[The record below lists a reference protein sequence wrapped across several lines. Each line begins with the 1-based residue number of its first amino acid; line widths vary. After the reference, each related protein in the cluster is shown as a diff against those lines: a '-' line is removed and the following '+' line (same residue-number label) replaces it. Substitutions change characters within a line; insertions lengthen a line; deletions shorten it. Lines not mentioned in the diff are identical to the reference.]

1 MLGRKQEINLKLNQI
16 TDGLV
21 IVIAF
26 WISHKLRYDNYGGI
40 WPDDVKIPAFKDF
53 IWIMFI
59 IVPFTPLVL
68 EITGYYHHPLQKTI
82 LLSLKQYAKTL
93 IIIGVLIGG
102 CVVFFQK
109 GAQSRGVLILLTLIG
124 GGMLLAKE
132 YLLKKFIRRQVNLG
146 KWQEEVILVGDVEE
160 MKNFEDRLK
169 SELSF
174 GLKVVKKINLENS
187 QSEDLVKSLHE
198 YSVNRVFFAA
208 KHVSF
213 GKVQAAVN
221 ECEVEGVEVWLSTDF
236 IETTIARPS
245 LDAFGGSLM
254 MVFRSAPEATWAMLI
269 KGGVDRILAILIIIA
284 TLPLW
289 IIAMIGIKLSSPDG
303 KILFRQERGGRNGKP
318 FRMYKF
324 RTMVAEAEEKKKELI
339 GMNEMSGPVFK
350 IENDPRVFPFG
361 DFLRRWSIDELP
373 QLLNVLLGHMSIVG
387 PRPLPVD
394 EVERIQESSHRR
406 RLSMKPGI
414 TCVWQISGRSKITS
428 FDEWV
433 KLDLDYIDGWSLW
446 LDIKILLKT
455 VPAVLF
461 KRGAR

>member
-21 IVIAF
+21 LLLAF
-26 WISHKLRYDNYGGI
+26 WIAHQLRYDNYGGI
-40 WPDDVKIPAFKDF
+40 WPESVKIPVFKDF
-53 IWIMFI
+53 LWLIAIV
-59 IVPFTPLVL
+59 VPFTPLVL
-68 EITGYYHHPLQKTI
+68 EMTGYYHHPLQKTT

-93 IIIGVLIGG
+93 VIIGVLIGG
-102 CVVFFQK
+102 YVVFNRV
-109 GAQSRGVLILLTLIG
+109 GDLSRGFLILAALFG
-124 GGMLLAKE
+124 GSMLLGKE
-132 YLLKKFIRRQVNLG
+132 YLLKRFIRRQVKLG

-160 MKNFEDRLK
+160 MNRFENELISD
-169 SELSF
+169 LSF
-174 GLKVVKKINLENS
+174 GLKVVKKIDLENS
-187 QSEDLVKSLHE
+187 DSDELVKSLHK
-198 YSVNRVFFAA
+198 YSVKRVFFAA

-213 GKVQAAVN
+213 GKVQTAVN

-269 KGGVDRILAILIIIA
+269 KGVIDRVLAIVLIIA
-284 TLPLW
+284 TFPLW
-289 IIAMIGIKLSSPDG
+289 VFAMIGIKISSPG
-303 KILFRQERGGRNGKP
+303 AIMFKQERGGRSGKP

-324 RTMVAEAEEKKKELI
+324 RTMIAEAEEKKGELTD
-339 GMNEMSGPVFK
+339 MNEMSGPVFK
-350 IENDPRVFPFG
+350 IQNDPRVFPFG

-373 QLLNVLLGHMSIVG
+373 QLLNVLFGQMSIVG

-414 TCVWQISGRSKITS
+414 TCVWQVSGRSEITS
-428 FDEWV
+428 FEEWV

-446 LDIKILLKT
+446 LDLKILLKT
-455 VPAVLF
+455 VPAVFL
-461 KRGAR
+461 KRGAK

>member
-1 MLGRKQEINLKLNQI
+1 
-16 TDGLV
+16 
-21 IVIAF
+21 
-26 WISHKLRYDNYGGI
+26 
-40 WPDDVKIPAFKDF
+40 
-53 IWIMFI
+53 
-59 IVPFTPLVL
+59 
-68 EITGYYHHPLQKTI
+68 
-82 LLSLKQYAKTL
+82 
-93 IIIGVLIGG
+93 
-102 CVVFFQK
+102 
-109 GAQSRGVLILLTLIG
+109 
-124 GGMLLAKE
+124 MLLGKE
-132 YLLKKFIRRQVNLG
+132 YLIKRFIRRQVKLG
-146 KWQEEVILVGDVEE
+146 EWQEEVVLVGDVEE
-160 MKNFEDRLK
+160 MNRFEDELI
-169 SELSF
+169 SDLSF
-174 GLKVVKKINLENS
+174 GLKVVKKIDLENS
-187 QSEDLVKSLHE
+187 DSGELVKSLHQ
-198 YSVNRVFFAA
+198 YSVKRVFFTA

-213 GKVQAAVN
+213 GKVQTAVN
-221 ECEVEGVEVWLSTDF
+221 ECEVEGVEVWLSTDV

-254 MVFRSAPEATWAMLI
+254 MVFRSAPEATWGMLI
-269 KGGVDRILAILIIIA
+269 KGAIDRVLAMVLIIA
-284 TLPLW
+284 TFPLW
-289 IIAMIGIKLSSPDG
+289 VIAMMGIKITSPG
-303 KILFRQERGGRNGKP
+303 AIMFKQERGGRNGKP

-324 RTMVAEAEEKKKELI
+324 RTMVAEAEEKKEELI

-361 DFLRRWSIDELP
+361 DFLRRRSIDELP
-373 QLLNVLLGHMSIVG
+373 QLLNVLLGQMSIVG

>member
-21 IVIAF
+21 LLLAF
-26 WISHKLRYDNYGGI
+26 WIAHQLRYDNYGGI
-40 WPDDVKIPAFKDF
+40 WPESVKIPVFKDF
-53 IWIMFI
+53 LWLIAIV
-59 IVPFTPLVL
+59 VPFTPLVL
-68 EITGYYHHPLQKTI
+68 EMTGYYHHPLQKTT

-93 IIIGVLIGG
+93 VIIGVLIGG
-102 CVVFFQK
+102 YVVFNRV
-109 GAQSRGVLILLTLIG
+109 GDLSRGFLILAALFG
-124 GGMLLAKE
+124 GSMLLGKE
-132 YLLKKFIRRQVNLG
+132 YLLKRFIRRQVKLG

-160 MKNFEDRLK
+160 MNRFENELISD
-169 SELSF
+169 LSF
-174 GLKVVKKINLENS
+174 GLKVVKKIDLENS
-187 QSEDLVKSLHE
+187 DSDELVKSLHK
-198 YSVNRVFFAA
+198 YSVKRVFFAA

-213 GKVQAAVN
+213 GKVQTAVN

-269 KGGVDRILAILIIIA
+269 KGAIDRVLAIVLIIA
-284 TLPLW
+284 TFPLW
-289 IIAMIGIKLSSPDG
+289 VFAMIGIKISSPG
-303 KILFRQERGGRNGKP
+303 AIMFKQERGGRSGKP

-324 RTMVAEAEEKKKELI
+324 RTMIAEAEEKKGELTD
-339 GMNEMSGPVFK
+339 MNEMSGPVFK
-350 IENDPRVFPFG
+350 IQNDPRVFPFG

-373 QLLNVLLGHMSIVG
+373 QLLNVLFGQMSIVG

-414 TCVWQISGRSKITS
+414 TCVWQVSGRSEITS
-428 FDEWV
+428 FEEWV

-446 LDIKILLKT
+446 LDLKILLKT
-455 VPAVLF
+455 VPAVFL
-461 KRGAR
+461 KRGAK

>member
-21 IVIAF
+21 LFVAF

-40 WPDDVKIPAFKDF
+40 WDESVKIPVFKDF
-53 IWIMFI
+53 IWLLAIV
-59 IVPFTPLVL
+59 VPFTPLVL
-68 EITGYYHHPLQKTI
+68 ELTGYYNHPLQKTI
-82 LLSLKQYAKTL
+82 FLSLKQYAKTL

-102 CVVFFQK
+102 FIVFNRV
-109 GAQSRGVLILLTLIG
+109 GDVSRGFLILLTLCG
-124 GGMLLAKE
+124 GGLLLTKE
-132 YLLKKFIRRQVNLG
+132 YFLKRVIRRQVKLG
-146 KWQEEVILVGDVEE
+146 NWEEEVILVGEAEE
-160 MKNFEDRLK
+160 MKRFEEDIV
-169 SELSF
+169 SDLSF

-187 QSEDLVKSLHE
+187 GSEELVQALHE
-198 YSVNRVFFAA
+198 YSVKRVFFAA

-213 GKVQAAVN
+213 GKVQRAVN

-269 KGGVDRILAILIIIA
+269 KGVIDRVLALVLIIA
-284 TLPLW
+284 TFPLW
-289 IIAMIGIKLSSPDG
+289 ILAMVGIKISSPG
-303 KILFRQERGGRNGKP
+303 PVLFKQERGGRNGKP

-324 RTMVAEAEEKKKELI
+324 RTMVAEAEEKKGELI
-339 GMNEMSGPVFK
+339 EMNEMSGPVFK
-350 IENDPRVFPFG
+350 IHNDPRVFSFG
-361 DFLRRWSIDELP
+361 GFLRKWSIDELP
-373 QLLNVLLGHMSIVG
+373 QLLNVVLGQMSIVG

-394 EVERIQESSHRR
+394 EVEKIQESSQRR

-414 TCVWQISGRSKITS
+414 TCVWQISGRSEITS
-428 FDEWV
+428 FEEWV

-446 LDIKILLKT
+446 LDLKIIIKTI
-455 VPAVLF
+455 PAVLF
-461 KRGAR
+461 KRGAK

>member
-21 IVIAF
+21 LLLAF
-26 WISHKLRYDNYGGI
+26 WIAHQLRYDNYGGI
-40 WPDDVKIPAFKDF
+40 WPESVKIPAFKDF
-53 IWIMFI
+53 LWLIAIV
-59 IVPFTPLVL
+59 VPFTPLVL
-68 EITGYYHHPLQKTI
+68 EMTGYYHHPLQKTT

-93 IIIGVLIGG
+93 VIIGVLIGG
-102 CVVFFQK
+102 YIVFNRV
-109 GAQSRGVLILLTLIG
+109 GDLSRGFLILSALFG
-124 GGMLLAKE
+124 GSMLLGKE
-132 YLLKKFIRRQVNLG
+132 YLLKRFIRRQVKLG

-160 MKNFEDRLK
+160 MNRFENELISD
-169 SELSF
+169 LSF
-174 GLKVVKKINLENS
+174 GLKVVKKIDLENS
-187 QSEDLVKSLHE
+187 DSDDLVKSLHK
-198 YSVNRVFFAA
+198 YSVKRVFFAA

-213 GKVQAAVN
+213 GKVQTAVN

-269 KGGVDRILAILIIIA
+269 KGAIDRVLAIVLIIA
-284 TLPLW
+284 TFPLW
-289 IIAMIGIKLSSPDG
+289 VFAMIGIKISSPG
-303 KILFRQERGGRNGKP
+303 AIMFKQERGGRSGKP

-324 RTMVAEAEEKKKELI
+324 RTMIAEAEEQKGELTD
-339 GMNEMSGPVFK
+339 MNEMSGPVFK
-350 IENDPRVFPFG
+350 IQNDPRVFPFG

-373 QLLNVLLGHMSIVG
+373 QLLNVLLGQMSIVG

-394 EVERIQESSHRR
+394 EVERIQESSQRR

-414 TCVWQISGRSKITS
+414 TCVWQVSGRSEITS
-428 FDEWV
+428 FEEWV

-446 LDIKILLKT
+446 LDLKILLKT
-455 VPAVLF
+455 VPAVFL
-461 KRGAR
+461 KRGAK

>member
-21 IVIAF
+21 LLLAF

-40 WPDDVKIPAFKDF
+40 WPESVKIPVFKDF
-53 IWIMFI
+53 FWLIAIV
-59 IVPFTPLVL
+59 VPFTPLVL
-68 EITGYYHHPLQKTI
+68 EMTGYYHHPLQKTT

-93 IIIGVLIGG
+93 VIIGVLIGG
-102 CVVFFQK
+102 YIVFNRV
-109 GAQSRGVLILLTLIG
+109 GDLSRGFLILSALFSG
-124 GGMLLAKE
+124 SMLLGKE
-132 YLLKKFIRRQVNLG
+132 YLLKRFIRRQVKLG
-146 KWQEEVILVGDVEE
+146 KWQEEVVLVGDVEE
-160 MKNFEDRLK
+160 MNRFENELISD
-169 SELSF
+169 LSF
-174 GLKVVKKINLENS
+174 GLKVVKKIDLENS
-187 QSEDLVKSLHE
+187 DSDDLVKSLHK
-198 YSVNRVFFAA
+198 YSVKRVFFAA

-213 GKVQAAVN
+213 GKVQTAVN

-269 KGGVDRILAILIIIA
+269 KGVIDRVLAIVLIIA
-284 TLPLW
+284 TFPLW
-289 IIAMIGIKLSSPDG
+289 VFAMIGIKISSPG
-303 KILFRQERGGRNGKP
+303 AIIFKQERGGRSGKP

-324 RTMVAEAEEKKKELI
+324 RTMIAEAEEKKGELTD
-339 GMNEMSGPVFK
+339 MNEMSGPVFK
-350 IENDPRVFPFG
+350 IQNDPRVFPFG

-373 QLLNVLLGHMSIVG
+373 QLLNVLLGQMSIVG

-394 EVERIQESSHRR
+394 EVERIQESSQRR

-414 TCVWQISGRSKITS
+414 TCVWQVSGRSEITS
-428 FDEWV
+428 FEEWV

-446 LDIKILLKT
+446 LDLKILLKT
-455 VPAVLF
+455 VPAVFL
-461 KRGAR
+461 KRGAK